1 MKLISPYFLLSLTM
15 AALVY
20 FLTFFISG
28 IIYKLLF
35 GTIFGIV
42 YYISVSYFFKF
53 EPLLSLIDNLT
64 KMYRQKIKTI

>member
-1 MKLISPYFLLSLTM
+1 MG
-15 AALVY
+15 ALVY

-28 IIYKLLF
+28 IIFKLVF
-35 GTIFGIV
+35 GIIFGV
-42 YYISVSYFFKF
+42 GYYISVSYFLKF